1 MKREIVKSLFWRL
14 HGLSTNFRGIYMEF
28 CPSCQMRLVLKQET
42 SNGEKDFS
50 LVCPKCGYKK
60 QVLKEEPFTPK
71 MGNYKNDEIS
81 EQKLIT
87 VINEE
92 HMKLR
97 TMPVT
102 KIECPKCN
110 NKVAYWWMVQTRS
123 ADESSTQFFR
133 CTKCNHTWRKS
144 A

>member
-1 MKREIVKSLFWRL
+1 
-14 HGLSTNFRGIYMEF
+14 MEF

-42 SNGEKDFS
+42 SNDEKDFS

-60 QVLKEEPFTPK
+60 QVLKEEPFTTK

-92 HMKLR
+92 HMNIPLLKPMQVLAG
-97 TMPVT
+97 
-102 KIECPKCN
+102 KAI
-110 NKVAYWWMVQTRS
+110 
-123 ADESSTQFFR
+123 QFAGYELMD
-133 CTKCNHTWRKS
+133 H
-144 A
+144 